1 MKKYIGLIIGIVVFV
16 LLIAGAGALYTQLSE
31 EYGTGQNLIVN
42 KEAGEESDTMENTQ
56 QEAKQKPEAMQ
67 ESESAQETDVIQESD
82 KVQTDTMEQSEA
94 EPEKVMAIDF
104 SVENAEGEE
113 VTLLSMVG
121 KPMVLNFWASWCGPC
136 KNELPDFQAAYEK
149 YAGEVEFVM
158 VNMTDGTRE
167 TKEIASAYM
176 EEQGFSLP
184 VYYDTAQDAAY
195 TYGVYSLPTTY
206 FIAPDGEIVAG
217 AQGMIDG
224 ETLEYGI
231 SLIYNTAE

>member
-1 MKKYIGLIIGIVVFV
+1 MKKYIGLIIGIVAFV
-16 LLIAGAGALYTQLSE
+16 LLIAGAGVLYTQLSE

-42 KEAGEESDTMENTQ
+42 EEAEEAKQEGNHKESAQ
-56 QEAKQKPEAMQ
+56 QEAGKETEAVK
-67 ESESAQETDVIQESD
+67 ESETGQGTDEG
-82 KVQTDTMEQSEA
+82 EA

-104 SVENAEGEE
+104 TVENAEGED

-149 YAGEVEFVM
+149 YAGEVDFVM
-158 VNMTDGTRE
+158 VNMTDGARE

-176 EEQGFSLP
+176 AEQGFSLP

-224 ETLEYGI
+224 DTLEYGI